1 MVAVSDCSSATNVV
15 TRSTE
20 VQPRHECQQDHTRS
34 TKVVPK
40 VIATFVDDCT
50 TFVALSKLR
59 VNVAQR
65 CNCDEEVFPLVK
77 QFGTNSKSII
87 I

>member
-1 MVAVSDCSSATNVV
+1 MAAVSDFSSTTNVV
-15 TRSTE
+15 TRSTK
-20 VQPRHECQQDHTRS
+20 VQSKHEFQQDHMRS
-34 TKVVPK
+34 TKVVAK

-50 TFVALSKLR
+50 IFVALSKLR

-77 QFGTNSKSII
+77 QLGTNSKSII